1 MSGEPRP
8 IRRVITGA
16 LAVAVPLG
24 ALAFA
29 LVTFL
34 AAGETE
40 AIADRQEATVAALER
55 RAARLND
62 RAGQRL
68 DATAVYLPGDGLEI
82 ARAEL
87 QKLLTDAVAEADGK
101 LIETQ
106 EPGSVRDA
114 DAPDDGRVE
123 LRVTFDVKND
133 GLLDLLYGL
142 ETRLPLLTIERLEAR
157 RLDAEPDAAEEDP
170 MLRVSLVARGHR
182 RLAS

>member
-8 IRRVITGA
+8 LRRVITGA
-16 LAVAVPLG
+16 LAVAIPLG

-34 AAGETE
+34 SASETE
-40 AIADRQEATVAALER
+40 AIADRQEATVMALER
-55 RAARLND
+55 RAARIHD

-87 QKLLTDAVAEADGK
+87 QKLLTDAVAAAGGK

-123 LRVTFDVKND
+123 LRVTFDVRND

-142 ETRLPLLTIERLEAR
+142 ETQLPLITIERLEAR
-157 RLDAEPDAAEEDP
+157 RLDLEADASTEDP
-170 MLRVSLVARGHR
+170 TLRVSFVARGYR
-182 RLAS
+182 KATS